1 MEFLLKIG
9 FSEEEIKQLNSEIP
23 PLILEKLNLQNKLIM
38 ANLMYLKEYG
48 IDNYKDIFFKFY
60 EVFLLDYSEFKD
72 IFEKYEKEDLINYLK
87 NNVDILQYL

>member
-23 PLILEKLNLQNKLIM
+23 PLILEKLNLQSKLIM